1 MLLYSKSMTLF
12 QPNNSFHRE
21 THLDNE
27 KWPQSSDYD
36 HFLLR
41 LVTTSFRSRV
51 NSLLCD
57 YVQAVSCE
65 ETPEMI
71 SGHHVNTHVFVSD
84 SRRGYGVSIQDMLEA
99 AGIAEEQA
107 A

>member
-1 MLLYSKSMTLF
+1 MQIK
-12 QPNNSFHRE
+12 PANPFHGE
-21 THLDNE
+21 TDLDNE

-36 HFLLR
+36 LFLFGASR
-41 LVTTSFRSRV
+41 TAPFRSRV
-51 NSLLCD
+51 NLLCYD
-57 YVQAVSCE
+57 YVSAVSCE

-71 SGHHVNTHVFVSD
+71 SGYHVNTHVFVSD